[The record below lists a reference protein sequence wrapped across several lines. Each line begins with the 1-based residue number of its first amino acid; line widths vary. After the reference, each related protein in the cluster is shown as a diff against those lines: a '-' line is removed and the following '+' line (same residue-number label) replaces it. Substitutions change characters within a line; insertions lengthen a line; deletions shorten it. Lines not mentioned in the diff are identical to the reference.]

1 MASGIT
7 LPENAP
13 LSSYTRGSVVR
24 VWRYGHAL
32 RVAVLYEYGGTD
44 SVVRVWRYGHA
55 LRALR
60 AVVVQSGCE
69 PSGFA
74 LPSLRIGAAT
84 KLAAGGDVPDR
95 VIQSEGRW
103 ARDPNT
109 FKTYTKG
116 KTVDSLRGSKKL
128 AQVDKA
134 VPRQPE
140 QGTVWSQT

>member
-84 KLAAGGDVPDR
+84 KLAAGGDVSDR
-95 VIQSEGRW
+95 AIPRKGRW
-103 ARDPNT
+103 ARDSNT
-109 FKTYTKG
+109 SKIYTKG
-116 KTVDSLRGSKKL
+116 NTVDPQRVCKKL
-128 AQVDKA
+128 VQVGEV
-134 VPRQPE
+134 VPRLPG
-140 QGTVWSQT
+140 QGTV